1 MIKKMENPVFQKDVE
16 KGVELQKD
24 VEKGVELLETKKQGL
39 TTNGATP
46 ITKPPPQP
54 SASTSCKPEICQAA
68 RSRYSPPELA
78 GSPWHIKKTIFLL
91 TFLILMV
98 IWVIVFTTLSQL
110 GKL

>member
-1 MIKKMENPVFQKDVE
+1 MENPVF
-16 KGVELQKD
+16 QKD

-46 ITKPPPQP
+46 ITKPPPQ
-54 SASTSCKPEICQAA
+54 ASTSCKPEICQAA